1 MLSIPNNAIDQSPK
15 TEAID
20 QDIIEQDIIE
30 QDIIDQDII
39 DQDIIEQDISD
50 EKTVLL
56 QQHQEIQ
63 KRLDRYCDL
72 FSDITDGVLD
82 DTSSEPPIDIFR
94 ELALL
99 KDVLRNTTTDLCF
112 CERENVCRCKDCNEC
127 DCDAEDYYTVCGMEI
142 IEGSNSNMTFEFSTP
157 STVDIARLKN
167 VRFFTLD
174 KETDDEEWVMDLI
187 KSVEKRKKKKVVCKY
202 SLKTKSWCSG
212 SGYIH
217 YEIFDIPHLRG
228 KRIQIK
234 IDYLQYHKTNE

>member
-1 MLSIPNNAIDQSPK
+1 MLSVPNIKAEAADQVDQEIPDQK
-15 TEAID
+15 TL
-20 QDIIEQDIIE
+20 
-30 QDIIDQDII
+30 
-39 DQDIIEQDISD
+39 
-50 EKTVLL
+50 LL

-63 KRLDRYCDL
+63 QRLDRYCDL
-72 FSDITDGVLD
+72 FSDIADSSLD
-82 DTSSEPPIDIFR
+82 DASSEPIDIFR

-112 CERENVCRCKDCNEC
+112 CERENVCLCKDCNEC
-127 DCDAEDYYTVCGMEI
+127 ECDAEDYYTVCGMEV
-142 IEGSNSNMTFEFSTP
+142 IEGSNSNMTFEFST
-157 STVDIARLKN
+157 SSAVDIARLKN

-174 KETDDEEWVMDLI
+174 KETDDEEWVMDLV
-187 KSVEKRKKKKVVCKY
+187 KSIEKRKKKKVVCKY

-234 IDYLQYHKTNE
+234 IDYLQYHKTDE